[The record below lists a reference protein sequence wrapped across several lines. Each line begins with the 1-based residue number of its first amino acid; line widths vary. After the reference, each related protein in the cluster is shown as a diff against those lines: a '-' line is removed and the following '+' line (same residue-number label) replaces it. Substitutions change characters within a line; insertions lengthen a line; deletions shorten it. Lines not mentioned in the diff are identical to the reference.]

1 MRKKDVFR
9 STVARKREAELEGI
23 FRELT
28 DVNGQMLVRDLV
40 FTATKE
46 TALDNRLPNIV
57 VYWHDAAFV
66 PALRVAGTNIVAQPV
81 AIKAGQHALDGF
93 CLINSKQKLNTDEPI
108 LAEEMGHLLA
118 RLAGG

>member
-1 MRKKDVFR
+1 VFP
-9 STVARKREAELEGI
+9 STVTRKREAELEGI
-23 FRELT
+23 LRELT
-28 DVNGQMLVRDLV
+28 DVNRQMLVRDLV

-66 PALRVAGTNIVAQPV
+66 PGLRVAGTNIVAQPV
-81 AIKAGQHALDGF
+81 GIKTGQHALDGF

>member
-66 PALRVAGTNIVAQPV
+66 PGLRVAGTNTVAHKDRPTRV
-81 AIKAGQHALDGF
+81 RWFLLD
-93 CLINSKQKLNTDEPI
+93 KQQTE
-108 LAEEMGHLLA
+108 AQY
-118 RLAGG
+118 R